1 MPLIVPSRS
10 FYRHQIVGESSKPM
24 CVAILC
30 RDSPILSTI
39 GFFQP
44 NYAFSHLR
52 TTAVTPTIGAIV
64 CPDIVCSP
72 ALLLSQFVLSFLQMR
87 GDPVRSRALTN
98 SRDRVRLHILR
109 FPHRRIPRL
118 PQCRHMVDVNA
129 QPKRVHGCNRLQ
141 TPAPGKFFRARL
153 RPPMANAR
161 RSAFPARRRHAQAIS
176 TKPDSG
182 YLLRN

>member
-52 TTAVTPTIGAIV
+52 TIAVTPTIGAIV
-64 CPDIVCSP
+64 CPDIVCFP

-87 GDPVRSRALTN
+87 GA
-98 SRDRVRLHILR
+98 
-109 FPHRRIPRL
+109 
-118 PQCRHMVDVNA
+118 
-129 QPKRVHGCNRLQ
+129 
-141 TPAPGKFFRARL
+141 
-153 RPPMANAR
+153 
-161 RSAFPARRRHAQAIS
+161 PARSQIPAIAIGSGS
-176 TKPDSG
+176 TFFDSG
-182 YLLRN
+182 IVAYRACRSVAT